1 MAARST
7 TNTATASD
15 PGTSESRAAWAQ
27 HARATL
33 TEEGYRAGG
42 ARSAV
47 IDLLAAEGGCIEAEQ
62 VDARLRDLGRRA
74 GTASVYRALGLLTEL
89 GLLHKV
95 ALPDSPVRFE
105 LVLAGGEHHHHII
118 CERCGRTVAFT
129 DQALEEAVHSI
140 SDRTSFRVAA
150 HDVTLHGTCDACLRD

>member
-1 MAARST
+1 MAAHTHAT
-7 TNTATASD
+7 T
-15 PGTSESRAAWAQ
+15 PGTSPADSREKWAE

-33 TEEGYRAGG
+33 ADEGYRAGG
-42 ARSAV
+42 ARTAV
-47 IDLLAAEGGCIEAEQ
+47 IELLASEGGCIEAEQ
-62 VDARLRDLGRRA
+62 VDGRLRDLGRKV
-74 GTASVYRALGLLTEL
+74 GTASVYRALALLTEL

-105 LVLAGGEHHHHII
+105 LVLAGGEHHHHIV

-150 HDVTLHGTCDACLRD
+150 HDVTLHGTCDDCLRD